1 MTVRT
6 EGGPPRDDAD
16 DRTEGPDHE
25 DQDGNREEPPCSGSR
40 RATSLPALPTRHGQ

>member
-25 DQDGNREEPPCSGSR
+25 DQDGNREEPDTRLLRVGDAGFEP
-40 RATSLPALPTRHGQ
+40 ATSAV